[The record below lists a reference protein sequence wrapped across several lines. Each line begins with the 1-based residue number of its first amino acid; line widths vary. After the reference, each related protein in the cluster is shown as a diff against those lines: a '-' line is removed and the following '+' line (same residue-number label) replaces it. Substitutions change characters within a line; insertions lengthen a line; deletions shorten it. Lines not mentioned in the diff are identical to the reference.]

1 MYGRIGRIHMIGI
14 GGSGMSGIAEV
25 LLTMGYE
32 VSGSDLN
39 RTPVTDH
46 LVSLGAR
53 IAEGHRAELVH
64 GAAVVVASTA
74 VRATNPEVEEARR
87 LKIPVIA
94 RAEMLAELMRMKHG
108 IAVAGAHGKTTTTS
122 MVASVLAAGGF
133 DPTVVVGGRVR
144 ALGTSARLGTGDFLV
159 AEADE
164 SDGSF
169 LRLTPSIAVITNIDQ
184 EHLDHWTGGITEIQD
199 AFVTFAN
206 KIPFYGL
213 CVVCM
218 EDPRVQEVFSRLDR
232 RVTTYAAT
240 QPAHFRVS
248 EIRTHDDYTTTFDVF
263 EKDFLLG
270 RARIRMPGRHNALNA
285 LAAVAVG
292 RELDM
297 SAPAIFGALD
307 AFEGVSRRFEI
318 KGEASGVMVVDDYG
332 HHPSEIRAVLRA
344 AKEHG
349 KHRVVALFQPHR
361 YSRTRDLMAEFGEAF
376 ADADLVYVTSIYAA
390 GEDPLEGVD
399 AGGIVAAIRGSGHP
413 ACRLVPDAADLPEAV
428 RADLRGG
435 DVVITLGAG
444 NIHQAGEALLGQL
457 ASRGAGAATP

>member
-1 MYGRIGRIHMIGI
+1 VYGRIGRIHMIGI

-25 LLTMGYE
+25 LINMGYE
-32 VSGSDLN
+32 VSGSDLH
-39 RTPVTDH
+39 RTPVTDR

-53 IAEGHRAELVH
+53 IAEGHRAELVRD
-64 GAAVVVASTA
+64 AAVVVASTA
-74 VRATNPEVEEARR
+74 VRDTNPEVEEARR

-122 MVASVLAAGGF
+122 LVASVLAAGGL

-169 LRLTPSIAVITNIDQ
+169 LRLSPAIAVITNIDL
-184 EHLDHWTGGITEIQD
+184 EHLDHWTGGIAEIQD
-199 AFVTFAN
+199 AFVEFAN
-206 KIPFYGL
+206 KVPFYGL
-213 CVVCM
+213 CVACV
-218 EDPRVQEVFSRLDR
+218 EDPRVREVLPRLDR
-232 RVTTYAAT
+232 RVATYAAT
-240 QPAHFRVS
+240 RPAHFRVDDV
-248 EIRTHDDYTTTFDVF
+248 RTHDDYSTTFDVF

-292 RELDM
+292 RELDLG
-297 SAPAIFGALD
+297 APVVLGALE

-318 KGEASGVMVVDDYG
+318 KGEESGVMVVDDYG

-349 KHRVVALFQPHR
+349 EHRVVALFQPHR
-361 YSRTRDLMAEFGEAF
+361 YTRTRDLMAEFGGAF
-376 ADADLVYVTSIYAA
+376 ADADEVFVTSIYAA
-390 GEDPLEGVD
+390 GEDPLEGVG
-399 AGGIVAAIRGSGHP
+399 AEGIVEAIRRSGHP
-413 ACRLVPDAADLPEAV
+413 ACRLVPDPADLPEAV
-428 RADLRGG
+428 RPGLRAG

-444 NIHQAGEALLGQL
+444 NIYRAGEALLTEL
-457 ASRGAGAATP
+457 ASHGAGAAAS

>member
-1 MYGRIGRIHMIGI
+1 VYGRIGRIHMIGI

-25 LLTMGYE
+25 LINMGYE
-32 VSGSDLN
+32 VSGSDLH
-39 RTPVTDH
+39 RTPVTDR

-53 IAEGHRAELVH
+53 IAEGHRAELVRD
-64 GAAVVVASTA
+64 AAVVVASTA

-122 MVASVLAAGGF
+122 MVASILAAGGF

-169 LRLTPSIAVITNIDQ
+169 LRLSPSIAVITNIDR

-199 AFVTFAN
+199 AFVDFAN
-206 KIPFYGL
+206 KVPFYGL
-213 CVVCM
+213 CVVCA
-218 EDPRVQEVFSRLDR
+218 EDPRVREVLPRLER
-232 RVTTYAAT
+232 RVATYAAT
-240 QPAHFRVS
+240 RPAHFRVADV
-248 EIRTHDDYTTTFDVF
+248 RTHDDYSTTFDVF

-297 SAPAIFGALD
+297 PAPAVLGALE

-318 KGEASGVMVVDDYG
+318 KGEESGVMVVDDYG

-349 KHRVVALFQPHR
+349 EHRVVALFQPHR
-361 YSRTRDLMAEFGEAF
+361 YSRTRDLMGEFGDAF
-376 ADADLVYVTSIYAA
+376 ADADLVYVTSIYPA

-399 AGGIVAAIRGSGHP
+399 ASGVVEAVRRSGHP
-413 ACRLVPDAADLPEAV
+413 ACRLVPDAEDLPAAV
-428 RADLRGG
+428 RPELRSG

-444 NIHQAGEALLGQL
+444 NIFRTGEALLTEL
-457 ASRGAGAATP
+457 ARHGAGAAAS